1 MFNYSVLL
9 KYVRSFRQCIKKEH
23 NETVIILSL
32 LLLNLQETINKAIN
46 SVLTHF
52 GLLLKYL
59 Q

>member
-1 MFNYSVLL
+1 M
-9 KYVRSFRQCIKKEH
+9 K
-23 NETVIILSL
+23 VIILSP
-32 LLLNLQETINKAIN
+32 LLLNLQETINKVIN

>member
-23 NETVIILSL
+23 SETVIILSL

-46 SVLTHF
+46 SVLTH
-52 GLLLKYL
+52 LVCY
-59 Q
+59 